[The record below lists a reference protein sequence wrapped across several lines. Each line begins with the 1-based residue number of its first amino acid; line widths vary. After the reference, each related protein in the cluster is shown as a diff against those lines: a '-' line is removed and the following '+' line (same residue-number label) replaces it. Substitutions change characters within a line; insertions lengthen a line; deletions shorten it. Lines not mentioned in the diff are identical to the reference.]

1 MEKGRAWVWCHGGW
15 GMHVLYKPILQ
26 VDIGIEGL
34 VIIDD
39 PSAFDEQPVTLGTK
53 QSTKC
58 Q

>member
-1 MEKGRAWVWCHGGW
+1 MEKGLGMGVAPCSW

-26 VDIGIEGL
+26 VDVSIEGL
-34 VIIDD
+34 VIIDN
-39 PSAFDEQPVTLGTK
+39 PSTFDEQPVTLGTK